1 MFPAERIG
9 LSIDA
14 AQQQGAVPSTT
25 VVRRR
30 GEDRGVAR
38 GPKVRQR
45 SGIGDSSVS
54 GRWWFVSDPMPA
66 VVRQRNVRLAGN

>member
-9 LSIDA
+9 RSIDA

-25 VVRRR
+25 VVRRK

-45 SGIGDSSVS
+45 NGIDGSS
-54 GRWWFVSDPMPA
+54 
-66 VVRQRNVRLAGN
+66 LLL